1 MVVFFAGIDWADDH
15 HDVVLL
21 DPQGGL
27 VNQFRVQHS
36 VSGLRRLAEE
46 LKRVADPAEMAC
58 IIETRH
64 GILVNHLLES
74 GFIVFPVNPKTVDRH
89 RSPARAKTD
98 MIDAAILARHGLHE
112 VDRLRPL
119 KPDSPIIQE
128 LKLLT
133 RDQGALIQQ
142 QTRLVNQLTAC
153 LKDYYP
159 LALQIFS
166 KLNQPITLAF
176 LQAFPTM
183 DHLNRAGPSGLAA
196 FFKGHRY
203 PRPNQTV
210 QKILLLI
217 QEPQL
222 RSNQFVTRARARLM
236 LAIVAQLAPLG
247 DAIRAYDT
255 EIERLFL
262 SHSDST
268 LFQSIPGAGKR
279 LAPRLLAEW
288 GDERNRYASS
298 ESVAALAGTSP
309 VPFQSGRIVRA
320 RKRFACVKPFRD
332 VLYKLAWLSTQSEP
346 WAVEYYSLKR
356 MEGKSHSEAVRSL
369 SNTWVRIIYAM
380 WLRRQPYCRETFLA
394 AQARH
399 RQLA

>member
-1 MVVFFAGIDWADDH
+1 MFFAGIDWADDH
-15 HDVVLL
+15 HDVVVL
-21 DPQGGL
+21 DPQGEL

-36 VSGLRRLAEE
+36 VSGLRRLVDQ
-46 LKRVADPAEMAC
+46 LKLVAGPVETAC

-74 GFIVFPVNPKTVDRH
+74 GFAVFPVNPKTVDRH
-89 RSPARAKTD
+89 RSPSRAKTD
-98 MIDAAILARHGLHE
+98 MIDAGILARHGLHE
-112 VDRLRPL
+112 LDRLRRL
-119 KPDSPIIQE
+119 KPDSPVIQE

-133 RDQGALIQQ
+133 RDQAALIRQ
-142 QTRLVNQLTAC
+142 QTRLVNQLIAC

-176 LQAFPTM
+176 LQAFPTL
-183 DHLNRAGPSGLAA
+183 DHLSQAGPSNLAA

-203 PRPNQTV
+203 PRPNQTT
-210 QKILLLI
+210 QKILLLL

-222 RSNQFVTRARARLM
+222 RSNQFVTRAKARLM

-262 SHSDST
+262 AHSDST
-268 LFQSIPGAGKR
+268 LLQSLPGAGKR

-288 GDERNRYASS
+288 GDERNRYASH

-320 RKRFACVKPFRD
+320 RKRSACIKSFRD
-332 VLYKLAWLSTQSEP
+332 VLYKLAWLSTQCEP
-346 WAVEYYSLKR
+346 WAADYYSLKR

-369 SNTWVRIIYAM
+369 SNTWVRIIHAM
-380 WLRRQPYCRETFLA
+380 WIRRQPYCREVFLT

-399 RQLA
+399 RRPA

>member
-15 HDVVLL
+15 HDVVVLG
-21 DPQGGL
+21 PGGKL
-27 VNQFRVQHS
+27 VSQFRVQHS
-36 VSGLRRLAEE
+36 VLGLRRLAEQ
-46 LKRVADPAEMAC
+46 LKQVAGPAEVAC

-74 GFIVFPVNPKTVDRH
+74 GFAVFPVNPKTVDRH

-98 MIDAAILARHGLHE
+98 MIDAGILARHGMHE
-112 VDRLRPL
+112 LDRLRRL
-119 KPDSPIIQE
+119 TPDSPVIQE

-133 RDQGALIQQ
+133 RDQAALVRQ

-159 LALQIFS
+159 LALQVFC
-166 KLNQPITLAF
+166 KLNQPITLDF
-176 LQAFPTM
+176 LQAFPTL
-183 DHLNRAGPSGLAA
+183 DDLHRAGPDVLAA
-196 FFKGHRY
+196 FFKGRRH
-203 PRPNQTV
+203 PKPNQTM
-210 QKILLLI
+210 QRILLLL

-222 RSNQFVTRARARLM
+222 RSNQFVTRAKARLM

-262 SHSDST
+262 AHSDST
-268 LFQSIPGAGKR
+268 LFQSLPGAGKR

-288 GDERNRYASS
+288 GDDRDRYASN
-298 ESVAALAGTSP
+298 EGVAALAGTSP
-309 VPFQSGRIVRA
+309 VPFQSGRMVRA
-320 RKRFACVKPFRD
+320 RKRFACIKSFRD
-332 VLYKLAWLSTQSEP
+332 ALYKLAWQTTLYEP
-346 WAVEYYSLKR
+346 WAAEHYSLKR
-356 MEGKSHSEAVRSL
+356 REGKSHSEAVRAL
-369 SNTWVRIIYAM
+369 SNTWVRIIHAM
-380 WLRRQPYCRETFLA
+380 WIRRQPYCRDVFLA

-399 RQLA
+399 RQVA